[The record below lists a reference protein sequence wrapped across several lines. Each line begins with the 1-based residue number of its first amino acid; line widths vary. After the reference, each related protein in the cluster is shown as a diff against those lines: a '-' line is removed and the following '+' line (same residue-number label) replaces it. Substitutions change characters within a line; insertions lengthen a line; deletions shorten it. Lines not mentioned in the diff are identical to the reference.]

1 MQIYCENNKKMTED
15 DLHKILK
22 EHLNTGFPATVDSYS
37 NGRVKVKPDISKNYQ
52 DDENLEY
59 AILNA
64 KVIYPRFDNGSA
76 GVKGRITKGTKGYVH
91 IAQAAT
97 DNSGDQRSYDLSDA
111 FFYPC
116 DPTLSDPVG
125 VGNDEM
131 AMFWGAAKVSISEDG
146 FVTIV
151 APKGFKVITP
161 KGEFTAKLE
170 TGDNL
175 NVKSGGIDNVDGIR
189 NTGGIDNLGG
199 LRNAG
204 GFSSTGSSKSNGE
217 RITTES
223 HTHNYTDDGAQKVT
237 EKANV

>member
-1 MQIYCENNKKMTED
+1 MNDYSFLIQEIGSRASED
-15 DLHKILK
+15 DIHKILK
-22 EHLNTGFPATVDSYS
+22 EHLNTSFPATVVSYS
-37 NGRVKVKPDISKNYQ
+37 AGRVKVKPDISKSYQ

-131 AMFWGAAKVSISEDG
+131 AMFWGAAKISISEDG
-146 FVTIV
+146 FITIV
-151 APKGFKVITP
+151 APTGFKVITP

-170 TGDNL
+170 TGDNI
-175 NVKSGGIDNVDGIR
+175 NVKAGGIDNVDGIR
-189 NTGGIDNLGG
+189 NTGGIV
-199 LRNAG
+199 NAG
-204 GFSSTGSSKSNGE
+204 GLSSTGPATSNGQA
-217 RITTES
+217 ITTEP

>member
-1 MQIYCENNKKMTED
+1 MTED

-22 EHLNTGFPATVDSYS
+22 EYINTGFPATVVSYS
-37 NGRVKVKPDISKNYQ
+37 DGRVKVKPDISKNYQ

-125 VGNDEM
+125 VGNNEM
-131 AMFWGAAKVSISEDG
+131 AMFWGNAKISISEDG

-151 APKGFKVITP
+151 APTGFKVITP

-204 GFSSTGSSKSNGE
+204 GFSSTGSSKSNGQA
-217 RITTES
+217 ITTEQ